1 MDLSQLTEA
10 VELISPYITLV
21 SVCSTLIGMLG
32 FWCIGV
38 TTDFILNKIKKF
50 EKERSATNESQST
63 WHTQS

>member
-1 MDLSQLTEA
+1 MDLSQLSQA
-10 VELISPYITLV
+10 VELLSPYITLV

-50 EKERSATNESQST
+50 EKEMCVSNEKSN
-63 WHTQS
+63 